1 MEDVLSVYRRAQDS
15 FRPLVC
21 MDECPKQLIGEV
33 RLPLPRAAGRPERYD
48 TEYVRNGTCN
58 QFMFVAPYEGW
69 RRVAVIERKTRR
81 DWAGQV
87 KKLVDEDFPNAK
99 KIVLV
104 MDNLNTHSPAS
115 LYEAFEPAEAKRIW
129 DRLEI
134 HYTPKHGSWLNMA
147 EIELSV
153 LNHHGLSERIPS
165 IERMRAEVSTWQNR
179 RNKKKCKIKWSFTVD
194 SARTKMRKTYPR
206 LDD

>member
-1 MEDVLSVYRRAQDS
+1 MEDVLSVYRRPRDPS
-15 FRPLVC
+15 RPLVC
-21 MDECPKQLIGEV
+21 MDECPKQLIGEA
-33 RLPLPRAAGRPERYD
+33 RLPLPAVSGRPERYD

-69 RRVAVIERKTRR
+69 RRVAVTKQKTRKE
-81 DWAGQV
+81 WAEQIR
-87 KKLVDEDFPNAK
+87 KLVDEDLPHADK
-99 KIVLV
+99 VVLIA
-104 MDNLNTHSPAS
+104 DNLNTHGPAS
-115 LYEAFEPAEAKRIW
+115 LYETFEPAEAKRIC

-165 IERMRAEVSTWQNR
+165 IEKTRSEISAWQDE
-179 RNKKKCKIKWSFTVD
+179 RNKEKCTVKWSFTVEK
-194 SARTKMRKTYPR
+194 ARDKMKKTYPR
-206 LDD
+206 LSV

>member
-1 MEDVLSVYRRAQDS
+1 MEDILAVYQRPRDPS
-15 FRPLVC
+15 RPLVC
-21 MDECPKQLIGEV
+21 MDECPKQLIGETRV
-33 RLPLPRAAGRPERYD
+33 PLPPAPGHPERYD

-58 QFMFVAPYEGW
+58 QFLFVAPDEGW
-69 RRVAVIERKTRR
+69 RRVDVTEHKTRK

-87 KKLVDEDFPNAK
+87 RKLTDEDFPHAE

-104 MDNLNTHSPAS
+104 VDNLNTHSPAS
-115 LYEAFEPAEAKRIW
+115 LYEAFAPAEARRIW

-153 LNHHGLSERIPS
+153 LNHHGLSERIDS
-165 IERMRAEVSTWQNR
+165 SEKMRAEIDVWQNQ
-179 RNKKKCKIKWSFTVD
+179 RNKQKRKIKWSFTID
-194 SARTKMRKTYPR
+194 EARDKMKKTYPQ
-206 LDD
+206 LQD

>member
-1 MEDVLSVYRRAQDS
+1 MEDILAVYQRPYDPY
-15 FRPLVC
+15 RPLVC
-21 MDECPKQLIGEV
+21 MDECPKQLIGETRV
-33 RLPLPRAAGRPERYD
+33 PLSPVPGHPKRYD
-48 TEYVRNGTCN
+48 TEYVRNGTCE
-58 QFMFVAPYEGW
+58 QFLFVAPYEGW
-69 RRVAVIERKTRR
+69 RRVDVTEHKTRK

-87 KKLVDEDFPNAK
+87 RKLVDEDLPHAE

-104 MDNLNTHSPAS
+104 MDNLNTHGPAS

-153 LNHHGLSERIPS
+153 LNHHGLSERIAN
-165 IERMRAEVSTWQNR
+165 IKKMRSEIDAWQRR
-179 RNKKKCKIKWSFTVD
+179 RNKQKCKIKWSFTVED
-194 SARTKMRKTYPR
+194 ARDKMKKSYPQ
-206 LDD
+206 LQD

>member
-1 MEDVLSVYRRAQDS
+1 MEDVLAVYQRPQDS
-15 FRPLVC
+15 SRPLVC
-21 MDECPKQLIGEV
+21 MDECPKQLIGETRV
-33 RLPLPRAAGRPERYD
+33 PLPATPEHPERYD
-48 TEYVRNGTCN
+48 TEYVRNGTCE
-58 QFMFVAPYEGW
+58 QFLFVAPYEGW
-69 RRVAVIERKTRR
+69 RRVDVTERKTRK

-87 KKLVDEDFPNAK
+87 RKLVDEDFPQAE

-134 HYTPKHGSWLNMA
+134 HHTPKHGSWLNMA

-153 LNHHGLSERIPS
+153 LNHHGLSERIAS
-165 IERMRAEVSTWQNR
+165 VEKMRSEISAWQKR
-179 RNKKKCKIKWSFTVD
+179 RNKQKCKITWSFGIEN
-194 SARTKMRKTYPR
+194 AREKMKNIYPR
-206 LDD
+206 LQS

>member
-1 MEDVLSVYRRAQDS
+1 MEDVLAVYQRPQDS
-15 FRPLVC
+15 SRPLVC
-21 MDECPKQLIGEV
+21 MDECPKQLIGETRV
-33 RLPLPRAAGRPERYD
+33 PLPATPEHPERYD
-48 TEYVRNGTCN
+48 TEYVRNGTCE
-58 QFMFVAPYEGW
+58 QFLFVAPYEGW
-69 RRVAVIERKTRR
+69 RRVDVTERKTRK

-87 KKLVDEDFPNAK
+87 RKLVDEDFPQAE

-134 HYTPKHGSWLNMA
+134 HHTPKHGSWLNMA

-153 LNHHGLSERIPS
+153 LNHHGLSERIAS
-165 IERMRAEVSTWQNR
+165 VAKMRSEISAWQKR
-179 RNKKKCKIKWSFTVD
+179 RNRQKCKITWSFGIEN
-194 SARTKMRKTYPR
+194 AREKMKNIYPR
-206 LDD
+206 LQD